1 MESSDRKETMNT
13 IISES
18 SELKQQSQVREDE
31 EQSRILLMNTI
42 QDLKQQNEKL
52 SKALEDQ
59 QRRIDTIDNIRRTRR
74 SGNSNPRRSTLYML
88 NTPHRV
94 NDRTSMGGIINTT
107 SGSLEEAEE
116 NENDDY
122 GDVDA
127 SNDME
132 VGILMHDDQ
141 PFETGA
147 GEPRPDLRRRLRRR
161 TAGEVKKIHLERI
174 GQRRGVHVPVVQVQ
188 AASEPEHDV
197 ADLLAIPQ
205 LAHHLVGGRMF
216 SGSRHRPFPPTDWA
230 A

>member
-42 QDLKQQNEKL
+42 QDLKQQNKKL

-94 NDRTSMGGIINTT
+94 KFNDRTSMG
-107 SGSLEEAEE
+107 
-116 NENDDY
+116 
-122 GDVDA
+122 
-127 SNDME
+127 
-132 VGILMHDDQ
+132 
-141 PFETGA
+141 
-147 GEPRPDLRRRLRRR
+147 
-161 TAGEVKKIHLERI
+161 
-174 GQRRGVHVPVVQVQ
+174 
-188 AASEPEHDV
+188 
-197 ADLLAIPQ
+197 
-205 LAHHLVGGRMF
+205 
-216 SGSRHRPFPPTDWA
+216 
-230 A
+230 